1 MSNKIYECFV
11 KFEAVTARNN
21 YVITADCVLMVWESP
36 ETLYDEAEFEI
47 TGISL
52 ESFYSGSL
60 VVNERQAEM
69 IEAHIVNELEKV
81 FFKTTFSY
89 RLPDLNL
96 ETTE

>member
-11 KFEAVTARNN
+11 KFEAVTASNN
-21 YVITADCVLMVWESP
+21 HIITADCVLMAWESP
-36 ETLYDEAEFEI
+36 ETLYDAAEFEI
-47 TGISL
+47 TGFSL
-52 ESFYSGSL
+52 ESFNSGSL

-81 FFKTTFSY
+81 FFKKTFSY
-89 RLPDLNL
+89 RLSNLIL